1 MVWSRQSSAKRN
13 PNVQLKPKQYP
24 LVTLYGV
31 PGDGHKSPV
40 KLAGG
45 TGRTATCVRLASLAL
60 AATLLFGPAA
70 GRVDAARR
78 LPPSV
83 FVEGDSLTVDSA
95 PYLRSLAGSSAIT
108 IDAKIGRHMFEGV
121 ARLRKQR
128 TLPGAI
134 VIGLGSNDDFDA
146 AGVARFQAHLNS
158 LITLLGPKRCVV
170 FIDMYQKRSPKLIKQ
185 KEPMLFTAMN
195 SALAS
200 FVSLHSNTRL
210 VRWSTMSYHGPEW
223 FVYDSM
229 HPTDVGYLARAQ
241 AVIASLRT
249 CGPSSWLTGA
259 ALGDGSGGSI
269 PGA

>member
-1 MVWSRQSSAKRN
+1 M
-13 PNVQLKPKQYP
+13 
-24 LVTLYGV
+24 
-31 PGDGHKSPV
+31 
-40 KLAGG
+40 
-45 TGRTATCVRLASLAL
+45 ATWTRFAAAAL
-60 AATLLFGPAA
+60 AAITLLGLGE
-70 GRVDAARR
+70 GRADAARR

-83 FVEGDSLTVDSA
+83 FIEGDSLTVDSA
-95 PYLRSLAGSSAIT
+95 PYLRSLAGSSKLT

-128 TLPGAI
+128 TLPGA
-134 VIGLGSNDDFDA
+134 VVVGLGSNDDYDA
-146 AGVARFQAHLNS
+146 AGVAMFQLHLNS

-170 FIDMYQKRSPKLIKQ
+170 FIDMYQKRSPKLVKQ
-185 KEPMLFTAMN
+185 SKPMLFTAMN

-200 FVSLHSNTRL
+200 FVGLHSNTRL
-210 VRWSTMSYHGPEW
+210 LRWSTMSYHGPEW

-229 HPTDVGYLARAQ
+229 HPTDAGYLARAQ

-249 CGPSSWLTGA
+249 CGPSSWLSGT